1 MKNFNLNST
10 ENDQTIKDLS
20 YKEVVII
27 GKIQFILNMLYIL
40 THSHGSDVKTFG
52 ALLQTEFT
60 YYYFHTFSYDHS
72 PYILLRVTAAA
83 MIEIS

>member
-27 GKIQFILNMLYIL
+27 GKYNLY
-40 THSHGSDVKTFG
+40 
-52 ALLQTEFT
+52 
-60 YYYFHTFSYDHS
+60 
-72 PYILLRVTAAA
+72 
-83 MIEIS
+83 

>member
-52 ALLQTEFT
+52 ALLQLNLHIIIFILFPMNT
-60 YYYFHTFSYDHS
+60 FHIIF
-72 PYILLRVTAAA
+72 LL
-83 MIEIS
+83 